1 MTCFSRLLLITSI
14 SCLSLMPG
22 QVRAF
27 SVKGWSES
35 LHGAIGQKTILQLK
49 ATSNLSAHL
58 PIGGLPPQSWLQ
70 AQSPQPIASPSG
82 SPPASSVPANSASP
96 AAAPS
101 SPNPST
107 SNKDAGL
114 PGWALGLIT
123 FLIALPVMTFA
134 FILQKGSASANQ
146 STTENPS
153 EPLPS
158 RPKAQKKSSKKQSPH
173 VLQPARNG
181 HRTDDDNDLSSSSNS
196 LEKIDETTR
205 IPRVNVID
213 QLTRDLC
220 SSDPVKR
227 QKAVWELGQRGDTRA
242 VQPLVELMVD
252 SDSKQRSLIL
262 AALSEIGTRT
272 LKPLSRA
279 LAISLQDNNAE
290 VRKNAIRDL
299 TRVYDLVAQISQLLH
314 HATED
319 PDQEVRETARWALG
333 QLNRIRTVPS
343 INLST
348 TYQDVV
354 SPPENIPGETLR

>member
-1 MTCFSRLLLITSI
+1 
-14 SCLSLMPG
+14 
-22 QVRAF
+22 
-27 SVKGWSES
+27 
-35 LHGAIGQKTILQLK
+35 
-49 ATSNLSAHL
+49 
-58 PIGGLPPQSWLQ
+58 
-70 AQSPQPIASPSG
+70 
-82 SPPASSVPANSASP
+82 
-96 AAAPS
+96 
-101 SPNPST
+101 
-107 SNKDAGL
+107 
-114 PGWALGLIT
+114 
-123 FLIALPVMTFA
+123 
-134 FILQKGSASANQ
+134 
-146 STTENPS
+146 
-153 EPLPS
+153 
-158 RPKAQKKSSKKQSPH
+158 
-173 VLQPARNG
+173 
-181 HRTDDDNDLSSSSNS
+181 
-196 LEKIDETTR
+196 
-205 IPRVNVID
+205 
-213 QLTRDLC
+213 
-220 SSDPVKR
+220 VKR

-343 INLST
+343 INLSA

>member
-1 MTCFSRLLLITSI
+1 MNRNIDSV
-14 SCLSLMPG
+14 PG
-22 QVRAF
+22 QQA
-27 SVKGWSES
+27 
-35 LHGAIGQKTILQLK
+35 LPLLK
-49 ATSNLSAHL
+49 ATSIL
-58 PIGGLPPQSWLQ
+58 PAYQPLGTLPTQPWLQ
-70 AQSPQPIASPSG
+70 AKAHKSNRSSQALSTTSSSS
-82 SPPASSVPANSASP
+82 SPPASPAASSSPSASP
-96 AAAPS
+96 VDSPVPS
-101 SPNPST
+101 SPST
-107 SNKDAGL
+107 SRDGGL

-134 FILQKGSASANQ
+134 FLLQKGSSPTNSTSENPTNASSQQPQVQKKSLSKKPPPRTLQPAKNGHRAAEASTASANQ
-146 STTENPS
+146 SHS
-153 EPLPS
+153 I
-158 RPKAQKKSSKKQSPH
+158 
-173 VLQPARNG
+173 
-181 HRTDDDNDLSSSSNS
+181 
-196 LEKIDETTR
+196 EKIDETTR
-205 IPRVNVID
+205 LPRVSVID
-213 QLTRDLC
+213 QLTHDLC
-220 SSDPVKR
+220 SADPVKR
-227 QKAVWELGQRGDTRA
+227 QKAIWELGQRGDTRA
-242 VQPLVELMVD
+242 VQPLVELMVN

-262 AALSEIGTRT
+262 ASLSEIGTRT

-343 INLST
+343 INLSA